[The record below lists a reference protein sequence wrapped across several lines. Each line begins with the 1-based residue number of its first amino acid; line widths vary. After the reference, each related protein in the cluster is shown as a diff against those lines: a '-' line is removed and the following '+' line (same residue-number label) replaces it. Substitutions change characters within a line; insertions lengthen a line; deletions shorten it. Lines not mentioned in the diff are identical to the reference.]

1 MHSIFKKGKSILNHG
16 LEPYEVGKENY
27 RLNAT
32 EIEQK
37 ALKRFSTCSGCADLE
52 EEPIDFLKV
61 SDARIKGASQKM
73 CGQCGC
79 SIPYLLRQDLKI
91 CKKWG
96 E

>member
-1 MHSIFKKGKSILNHG
+1 MHSIFKKGKSILKYG
-16 LEPYEVGKENY
+16 LEPYEVGKGNY
-27 RLNAT
+27 QLNDPKL
-32 EIEQK
+32 EKK
-37 ALKRFSTCSGCADLE
+37 AKERFKVCSGCRFLE

-61 SDARIKGASQKM
+61 EDRIKEASNKM

-79 SIPYLLRQDLKI
+79 TISYLIRQDLKI